1 MITTSHW
8 LFFSFSILLVSG
20 SFLLSKSLAC
30 LSNSLICLKRQDQI
44 IFLIG
49 NLKADKKGKGK
60 GKYLLYMHH
69 YNSHTCMGFN
79 PWAILHLLRKGGD
92 GIWYMEH
99 LQKKNKKNTHTK
111 HQQQQYHI
119 PIGFWTYDLI
129 HHPILV
135 QGRSAIRPNSH
146 WLRQGIY
153 VQSLALFRHNFQA
166 SVSKVGPVLWAET
179 TNPRRE
185 TVAHLRSFERPIDQL
200 KSLSLRT
207 LFNWSWTWGFTNFT
221 SFFNSTFS

>member
-49 NLKADKKGKGK
+49 NLKSWQKRKRKTLVIYAS
-60 GKYLLYMHH
+60 LQL
-69 YNSHTCMGFN
+69 SH
-79 PWAILHLLRKGGD
+79 LH
-92 GIWYMEH
+92 GIQPMSYPPPLKEGRRWH
-99 LQKKNKKNTHTK
+99 LIHGTFAKEKWKNTHTK

-119 PIGFWTYDLI
+119 PIGFWTYNLI

-135 QGRSAIRPNSH
+135 EGRSAIRPKP
-146 WLRQGIY
+146 
-153 VQSLALFRHNFQA
+153 LA
-166 SVSKVGPVLWAET
+166 
-179 TNPRRE
+179 
-185 TVAHLRSFERPIDQL
+185 
-200 KSLSLRT
+200 
-207 LFNWSWTWGFTNFT
+207 
-221 SFFNSTFS
+221 